1 MTSIAV
7 ARAYQQSFETHPY
20 GTLAVTNGAL
30 NALGDI
36 VAQLTERFNGPL
48 HRRGEWKYDIPRTLR
63 FAAFGLG
70 MGPIIGRWN
79 FVLERYFPLRSA
91 NVPPGGG
98 KGPVSLRALGK
109 RVAADQLFIAPI
121 GLGIFIGSM
130 GIMEGRDTAHIQ
142 RKYSDMYKPA
152 LITNWQV
159 WPLAQVINF
168 RFMPLAY
175 RVPFQSS
182 CGVFWTLYLSIL
194 NSREDEVQERT
205 DAMRRSLDM

>member
-1 MTSIAV
+1 MLIPCA
-7 ARAYQQSFETHPY
+7 SF
-20 GTLAVTNGAL
+20 
-30 NALGDI
+30 
-36 VAQLTERFNGPL
+36 R
-48 HRRGEWKYDIPRTLR
+48 
-63 FAAFGLG
+63 
-70 MGPIIGRWN
+70 
-79 FVLERYFPLRSA
+79 
-91 NVPPGGG
+91 
-98 KGPVSLRALGK
+98 
-109 RVAADQLFIAPI
+109 API

-194 NSREDEVQERT
+194 NSRYSLPLSPTLWPLTHPCREDEVQERT